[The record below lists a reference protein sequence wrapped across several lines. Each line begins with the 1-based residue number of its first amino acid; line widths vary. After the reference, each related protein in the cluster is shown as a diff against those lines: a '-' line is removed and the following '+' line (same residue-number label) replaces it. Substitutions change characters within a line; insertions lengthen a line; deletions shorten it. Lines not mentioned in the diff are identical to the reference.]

1 MGQVGDI
8 SGAPQTITLKWNT
21 WLPPPTDP
29 SDPGNPGT
37 PETPETPVTPEE
49 DDDDPE
55 WYESKTFKVTVGV
68 ALSASTIAL
77 LLLLA

>member
-1 MGQVGDI
+1 MAQVGDI

-29 SDPGNPGT
+29 G
-37 PETPETPVTPEE
+37 TPETPVTPGTPEE
-49 DDDDPE
+49 EDDDPE

-68 ALSASTIAL
+68 ALSASTVAL

>member
-1 MGQVGDI
+1 MVQVGDI

-29 SDPGNPGT
+29 SNPGT
-37 PETPETPVTPEE
+37 PETPVTPGTPEE
-49 DDDDPE
+49 EDDDPE

-68 ALSASTIAL
+68 ALSASTVAL

>member
-1 MGQVGDI
+1 MVQVGDI

-29 SDPGNPGT
+29 SNPGT
-37 PETPETPVTPEE
+37 PETPVTPGTPEE
-49 DDDDPE
+49 EDDDPE